1 MNKEIEFHSMR
12 MCCLVFLLM
21 FFVSFSFANT
31 SYAQEEAVTKP
42 RVAIKAPL
50 VNDSIS
56 KRTQD
61 SLDLTKLLA
70 EMEAAL
76 LSSRKFDV
84 VSRQAG
90 VMQDIRE
97 EQQFASSALSAGDG
111 AAEGKMQAA
120 NFLLIPTVTG
130 FSFGTTTSKIPNLTS
145 KYMRSDHGQ
154 LEVSAQVVD
163 TESGQIK
170 ATFSMKSSF
179 STSDSIVDQAGGKP
193 GAGQFTTMA
202 QKVSAQMVDQLLD
215 LVFPVEIINIKGNQ
229 IFVNRGQDGG
239 FKTDM
244 ILNVYQKGD
253 ELKDP
258 HTGEILGSG
267 EELVGKIK
275 IVRINPKFTVA
286 EATGKDGASKMAVGN
301 IIRKP

>member
-1 MNKEIEFHSMR
+1 MKNKLNEHKINKNIFTF
-12 MCCLVFLLM
+12 FLHIFIFL
-21 FFVSFSFANT
+21 SIATTIS
-31 SYAQEEAVTKP
+31 AQEEGTTKP

-56 KRTQD
+56 SQTQK

-76 LSSRKFDV
+76 LSARKFDI
-84 VSRQAG
+84 VSRQEG
-90 VMQDIRE
+90 VMQDIRD

-145 KYMRSDHGQ
+145 KYMRNDHGQ

-163 TESGQIK
+163 TETGQIK

-202 QKVSAQMVDQLLD
+202 QKVSEQMVDQLLD

-229 IFVNRGQDGG
+229 IFINRGQDGG
-239 FKTDM
+239 FKTNM

-275 IVRINPKFTVA
+275 VVRINPKFTVA
-286 EATGKDGASKMAVGN
+286 EATGKDGVSKMAVGN

>member
-1 MNKEIEFHSMR
+1 MKKKFNTKKISKNIFT
-12 MCCLVFLLM
+12 LFLHIFILL
-21 FFVSFSFANT
+21 SITNT
-31 SYAQEEAVTKP
+31 ILAQEEGTSKP
-42 RVAIKAPL
+42 RVAIKSPL

-56 KRTQD
+56 HRTQE

-70 EMEAAL
+70 EMEACL
-76 LSSRKFDV
+76 LSSRKFDI

-90 VMQDIRE
+90 VMQDIRD
-97 EQQFASSALSAGDG
+97 EQQFASSALSARDG
-111 AAEGKMQAA
+111 ATEGKMQAA

-154 LEVSAQVVD
+154 LEVSAQVID
-163 TESGQIK
+163 TETGQIK

-202 QKVSAQMVDQLLD
+202 QNVSAQMVDQLLD
-215 LVFPVEIINIKGNQ
+215 LVFPVEIINIKENQ
-229 IFVNRGQDGG
+229 IFLNRGQDGG
-239 FKTDM
+239 FKTNM
-244 ILNVYQKGD
+244 TLNVYQKGD

-275 IVRINPKFTVA
+275 VVRINPKFTVA
-286 EATGKDGASKMAVGN
+286 EATGKNGISKMAVGN